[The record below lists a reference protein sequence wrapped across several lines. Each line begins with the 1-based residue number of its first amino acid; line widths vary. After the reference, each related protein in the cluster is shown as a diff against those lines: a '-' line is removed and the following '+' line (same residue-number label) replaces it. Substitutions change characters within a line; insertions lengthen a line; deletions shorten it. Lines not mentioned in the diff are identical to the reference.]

1 MSIASKLQDIL
12 AAKADIKDAINA
24 KGGEVTAATPLAEYA
39 QAIEDLPSGSD
50 EWKNNFIALVDGSIQ
65 EIDIPAGT
73 TNISPYS
80 FYNKLL
86 TRVTIP
92 SSVKSIGEQAFYSG
106 RDLLRN
112 IQIANGLETI
122 GTKAFGVAGFTTIE
136 LPDSVKVIGDYAF
149 FFCYQIERIVIG
161 TGIET
166 IQRGLCGY
174 TRKQNA
180 VIVCKAVTPPTIGN
194 AIFPTN
200 YTTGKIYVPD
210 ESVEA
215 YKTATNWSTW
225 ADYIYPLSEYQ
236 P

>member
-24 KGGEVTAATPLAEYA
+24 KGGEVTADTPLADYA

-65 EIDIPAGT
+65 EIDIPEGT
-73 TNISPYS
+73 TKISPYS
-80 FYNKLL
+80 FFNKSL

-92 SSVKSIGEQAFYSG
+92 SSVISIGEQAFYSG

-112 IQIANGLETI
+112 VQIANGLETI

-136 LPDSVKVIGDYAF
+136 LPDSVKAIGDYAF
-149 FFCYQIERIVIG
+149 MFCYQIEKIIIG

-166 IQRGLCGY
+166 IQRGLCYY

-180 VIVCKAVTPPTIGN
+180 VIICKAVTPPTIGIS
-194 AIFPTN
+194 IFPNN

-210 ESVEA
+210 NSVND
-215 YKTATNWSTW
+215 YKNATNWSTW
-225 ADYIYPLSEYQ
+225 AQYIYPLSEYQ